1 MAWLTRCFN
10 PCTSDKANGHTR
22 LLVCDG
28 HDSHISAE
36 FVRYCYEHDIALLL
50 LLPHSSHLIQP
61 LDVGVFSPLKAAM
74 RSTLSTIFR
83 TGILR
88 LQKPEWIQRYIKA
101 REKAMTRRN
110 IESGWRGAGLWP
122 INPQRIINQ
131 LPEETTT
138 PPPSSYESNDAE
150 LLTSSP
156 PDGYTLQLSN
166 ASLNAKI
173 AATTLASPIKRHVH
187 RVSKIAEQLCA
198 ETAILHRE
206 FAEMK
211 AVMDTRKER
220 DSGKRKILKGHRVVT
235 RPDVIEALEE
245 AERSTKERRAK
256 KRRNYS
262 PPGESELSI
271 IEVEH
276 SDKEDAMVVPERP
289 VYDCIIIENM

>member
-88 LQKPEWIQRYIKA
+88 LQKPEWIQSYIKA

-262 PPGESELSI
+262 LPGESELSI

>member
-61 LDVGVFSPLKAAM
+61 LDVGVFSPLKAAI

-88 LQKPEWIQRYIKA
+88 LQKPEWIQSYIKA

-262 PPGESELSI
+262 SPGESELSI

>member
-1 MAWLTRCFN
+1 
-10 PCTSDKANGHTR
+10 
-22 LLVCDG
+22 
-28 HDSHISAE
+28 
-36 FVRYCYEHDIALLL
+36 
-50 LLPHSSHLIQP
+50 
-61 LDVGVFSPLKAAM
+61 
-74 RSTLSTIFR
+74 
-83 TGILR
+83 
-88 LQKPEWIQRYIKA
+88 
-101 REKAMTRRN
+101 MTRRN

>member
-88 LQKPEWIQRYIKA
+88 LQKPEWIQSYIKA

-262 PPGESELSI
+262 PPGKSELSI